1 MEKLY
6 FSIDIKAPAQKVWDI
21 LWADDTYRKWTAA
34 FSEGSYAES
43 DWKEGSKIL
52 FLSPGGDGM
61 VARIAEKREPHY
73 MGFEHL
79 GMILG
84 GVEDTTSEK
93 VKPWAGARE
102 NYTLSENNGHTTVN
116 IDIDITEEYKD
127 MFSQMWPKAL
137 ALLKQLAE
145 E

>member
-6 FSIDIKAPAQKVWDI
+6 FSIDITAPIQKVWDI
-21 LWADDTYRKWTAA
+21 LWADETYRKWTAA

-43 DWKEGSKIL
+43 DWKEGSKVL

-84 GVEDTTSEK
+84 GVEDTTSDK

-102 NYTLSENNGHTTVN
+102 NYTLSENNGHTTVK
-116 IDIDITEEYKD
+116 IDIDITEEYKE
-127 MFSQMWPKAL
+127 MFSKMWPNAL
-137 ALLKQLAE
+137 QSLKQLAE
-145 E
+145 Q

>member
-1 MEKLY
+1 MEKLH
-6 FSIDIKAPAQKVWDI
+6 FSIDIKAPIQKVWDI
-21 LWADDTYRKWTAA
+21 LWADETYRKWTTA

-43 DWKEGSKIL
+43 DWNEGSRVL

-61 VARIAEKREPHY
+61 LARIAEKREPHY

-84 GVEDTTSEK
+84 GVEDTTSDK
-93 VKPWAGARE
+93 VKGWAGARE
-102 NYTLSENNGHTTVN
+102 NYTLSENNGQTNVHV
-116 IDIDITEEYKD
+116 DIDITEEYKE

-137 ALLKQLAE
+137 QSLKQLAE
-145 E
+145 Q

>member
-6 FSIDIKAPAQKVWDI
+6 FSVDIKAPIQKVWDI
-21 LWADDTYRKWTAA
+21 LWADETYRKWTAA

-43 DWKEGSKIL
+43 DWKEGSRIL

-61 VARIAEKREPHY
+61 LARIAEKREPHY

-84 GVEDTTSEK
+84 GVEDTTSDK

-102 NYTLSENNGHTTVN
+102 NYSLSENNGHTTVN

-127 MFSQMWPKAL
+127 MFTQMWPKAL
-137 ALLKQLAE
+137 QSLKELAE
-145 E
+145 Q

>member
-6 FSIDIKAPAQKVWDI
+6 FSVDIMAPIQKVWDI
-21 LWADDTYRKWTAA
+21 LWADETYRKWTAA

-43 DWKEGSKIL
+43 DWNEGSKIL

-61 VARIAEKREPHY
+61 LARIAEKREPHY

-84 GVEDTTSEK
+84 GVEDTTSDK

-102 NYTLSENNGHTTVN
+102 NYTLSENNGQTTVAV
-116 IDIDITEEYKD
+116 DIDITEEYKD
-127 MFSQMWPKAL
+127 MFTGMWPKAL
-137 ALLKQLAE
+137 QSLKQLAE
-145 E
+145 D